1 MSDGFFYFSDEVITI
16 NLLVQM
22 LQLYIFLQQ
31 ICRPWIGKVVSL

>member
-22 LQLYIFLQQ
+22 LQLYIFCNKYVGHGLE
-31 ICRPWIGKVVSL
+31 K